1 MVQFAIHDWGK
12 ENMKINELIFEDDK
26 IDLSKTPIAVMGDR
40 QLTVGDIQNLGVD
53 VDPQTIIKHASTIND
68 FLQQNGE
75 TVTNIA
81 SLVPLLRNLR
91 GVAGVGAVARSELTR
106 QAGKEIRK
114 NVDILP
120 TMQSDKDTTKV
131 RQSTLTTKKQRRY
144 NIGDLVKVNIGG
156 KVVSVPI
163 KNVLSSGYE
172 VDVSTIPGQK
182 PGQTM
187 TIPEPAEPT

>member
-1 MVQFAIHDWGK
+1 
-12 ENMKINELIFEDDK
+12 MKINELIFEDDK
-26 IDLSKTPIAVMGDR
+26 IDISKTPIATMGDR

-75 TVTNIA
+75 TVTNVA
-81 SLVPLLRNLR
+81 ALVPLLRNLR
-91 GVAGVGAVARSELTR
+91 GAAGVGAIAKSEITR
-106 QAGKEIRK
+106 QAGKEIGK

-131 RQSTLTTKKQRRY
+131 RQSALTTKKQRRY
-144 NIGDLVKVNIGG
+144 NVGDMIKVSIGG
-156 KVVSVPI
+156 KLVQVPI
-163 KNVLSSGYE
+163 KNILSSGYE
-172 VDVSTIPGQK
+172 VDVSKIPGQK

-187 TIPEPAEPT
+187 TVPEPTEPT